1 MYGINV
7 IVVTDPGVPYEVIVV
22 AFTSAGEGEKNDRK
36 VFFIEEL
43 APTKPP
49 GDVDTKQLNPTSFN
63 VTWTPLTLFEARGFP
78 EYRVVFTTKDG
89 DSRRRRQSNADSVHI
104 MMTENGSAVFTD
116 LRENTDY
123 SVTVGV
129 RTGNM
134 SEFFEGDSID
144 GTHLQ
149 YSYYIRIITV

>member
-1 MYGINV
+1 MYGTNV

-22 AFTSAGEGEKNDRK
+22 AFTSAGKGEENDRK
-36 VFFIEEL
+36 VFFTEEL
-43 APTKPP
+43 SPTKPP
-49 GDVDTKQLNPTSFN
+49 GDVDTKQLNLTSFN

-78 EYRVVFTTKDG
+78 GYRVVFTTKDG

-104 MMTENGSAVFTD
+104 MMTGNGFAVFTD

-149 YSYYIRIITV
+149 YSYYII

>member
-1 MYGINV
+1 MYGTNV

-22 AFTSAGEGEKNDRK
+22 AFTSAGEGEENDRK
-36 VFFIEEL
+36 VFFTEEL

-49 GDVDTKQLNPTSFN
+49 GDVDTKQLSPTSFN

-78 EYRVVFTTKDG
+78 EYRVVFTTIDG
-89 DSRRRRQSNADSVHI
+89 DSHRRRESNADSVHI
-104 MMTENGSAVFTD
+104 MMTENGFTVFTD

-134 SEFFEGDSID
+134 SEFFEGNPIN
-144 GTHLQ
+144 G
-149 YSYYIRIITV
+149 SY